1 MRDDSPCTQNEMHYW
16 ADHDGQPVD
25 EEKEIYFKLCLN
37 TRNAQLRSGD
47 SPLMS
52 RNRLGNKGA
61 IREWS
66 DERGLAAAPRV
77 GATGPGMSNDQD
89 TQRKTIRRFSIH
101 TV

>member
-1 MRDDSPCTQNEMHYW
+1 
-16 ADHDGQPVD
+16 
-25 EEKEIYFKLCLN
+25 
-37 TRNAQLRSGD
+37 
-47 SPLMS
+47 MS
-52 RNRLGNKGA
+52 RNRLGNKGT